1 MKKYAMLLMN
11 PAFDTEKGHACFGV
25 DGIEHHILTIRCE
38 QDAVKKAS
46 ELADA
51 GFGAIEVCGA
61 FGEELARKMY
71 DAAGHRLTVGYV
83 TYPRDQEEAN
93 ARFWES

>member
-1 MKKYAMLLMN
+1 MKKYAILLMN
-11 PAFDTEKGHACFGV
+11 PAFDTEKDHACFWA

-51 GFGAIEVCGA
+51 VWLRLRYAGL
-61 FGEELARKMY
+61 LAKNWRERCTTPL
-71 DAAGHRLTVGYV
+71 DTG
-83 TYPRDQEEAN
+83 
-93 ARFWES
+93 

>member
-1 MKKYAMLLMN
+1 MN

-51 GFGAIEVCGA
+51 
-61 FGEELARKMY
+61 
-71 DAAGHRLTVGYV
+71 
-83 TYPRDQEEAN
+83 
-93 ARFWES
+93 RFWCD